1 MHFQNVRFVTSWFG
15 SDKLNIPS
23 LPEIVFVGKS
33 NVGKSSLINKLI
45 NRKNLARTSQNPGKT
60 ISVNYYEI
68 DNEVYFVDLPGY
80 GYAKRSFE
88 QIDSWKNLTDNY
100 FDLNTNIR
108 LFVFLIDIRHDPT
121 DNDLLMYEY
130 LRKKGHD
137 YIIVA
142 TKSDKLN
149 STQLT
154 QNTEKLNSY
163 FEKDIIPVSSQNN
176 KGIDVIRD
184 LISQCLEQE
193 K

>member
-1 MHFQNVRFVTSWFG
+1 
-15 SDKLNIPS
+15 
-23 LPEIVFVGKS
+23 
-33 NVGKSSLINKLI
+33 
-45 NRKNLARTSQNPGKT
+45 
-60 ISVNYYEI
+60 
-68 DNEVYFVDLPGY
+68 
-80 GYAKRSFE
+80 
-88 QIDSWKNLTDNY
+88 
-100 FDLNTNIR
+100 
-108 LFVFLIDIRHDPT
+108 
-121 DNDLLMYEY
+121 MYEY

-149 STQLT
+149 SAQLT